1 MGSIIEFLANSNHLL
16 AECSLKNPK
25 MLMNAV
31 PRSAVPA
38 QQHQFRRPTTNSRV
52 TRTRAA
58 LSSNVTKMPT
68 RTAGQKVEPL
78 NKTIRRL
85 DTTASSPRPLEHY
98 APARLRPTTSFE
110 NARAYGAA
118 PQTLTL
124 SQQLTPRWLS
134 SLLLLKRSSDLITFL
149 LVTTTLT
156 IYSWTVYT
164 QQQWMRDYRKLENL
178 QRQERQLTTANAV
191 MKNQLAQQAEKPATG
206 LVSPTQTN
214 AIFLPPAPQR
224 KASTA
229 STQTTNQEPV
239 AKSPLGY

>member
-38 QQHQFRRPTTNSRV
+38 QQHRFRRPTTNPRV

-58 LSSNVTKMPT
+58 LSSNVTRMPS
-68 RTAGQKVEPL
+68 RTAGQKVETL
-78 NKTIRRL
+78 NKNIRRL
-85 DTTASSPRPLEHY
+85 ATPTSSDRPLEHY
-98 APARLRPTTSFE
+98 TPARPRPTNSLE
-110 NARAYGAA
+110 NTRSYGAA

-134 SLLLLKRSSDLITFL
+134 SLLFLKRSSDVVTFL

-206 LVSPTQTN
+206 LVTPTQTN

-224 KASTA
+224 QASTA
-229 STQTTNQEPV
+229 STQTTHSEPE

>member
-1 MGSIIEFLANSNHLL
+1 
-16 AECSLKNPK
+16 

-38 QQHQFRRPTTNSRV
+38 QQHRFRRPTTSSRV
-52 TRTRAA
+52 TRTRAP
-58 LSSNVTKMPT
+58 LSSTVTRMPS
-68 RTAGQKVEPL
+68 RTAGQKVETL
-78 NKTIRRL
+78 NKNIHRL
-85 DTTASSPRPLEHY
+85 PTTASSERPFEHY
-98 APARLRPTTSFE
+98 APRLRTTTSLE
-110 NARAYGAA
+110 NASPYGAA

-124 SQQLTPRWLS
+124 SQQLTPRWLT
-134 SLLLLKRSSDLITFL
+134 SLLFLKRSSDLVTFL

-156 IYSWTVYT
+156 IYAWTVYT
-164 QQQWMRDYRKLENL
+164 QQQWMRDYRKLETL

-214 AIFLPPAPQR
+214 AIFLPPVPQR
-224 KASTA
+224 KSSTA
-229 STQTTNQEPV
+229 PTQTAAPEPA